1 MNPVDNPLT
10 QMMQIYGA
18 APSDSSVVPAGIQVG
33 IQSETDADYLTQFT
47 GYIEGADAAEGAIP
61 SAAFAELAKNRTQ
74 LIHAV
79 QAGAA
84 FAVDPSTSVTQ
95 SGIAVQTL
103 SSNST
108 TLQPLLAAGQVASL
122 TDGDGITPELA
133 EAFSLAV
140 NYRTATP
147 AALSSG
153 DLEALQSAAPAAF
166 ASLSAAQVTSGEAN
180 PSDAASSG
188 PTVLPQHG
196 AEQNTA
202 TPGQFLPASELKF
215 LFSETPTLPLS
226 SANGGP
232 VLLTGPLFGA
242 NIPENAV
249 VQAAAAGTPQ
259 LAGRPLADIITPA
272 SGAQVPVMAAVEST
286 ATVPVAAP
294 AATLAELP
302 ASTTLGAAPTSG
314 EHLVNPDGKSVAHE
328 GGNEAS
334 RANAVAAKI
343 PAHVSQQN
351 GNPEIDADGQILAVN
366 QKVQPS
372 TNSPG
377 TATTLTP
384 ARASQIA
391 QTHAQAHAAAQAPAL
406 ATPTPPVSENATKR
420 VSSSPAAKLPDDLAL
435 TKAPTMQ
442 PALAAATATRGSTDW
457 TSPWITPE
465 RAAGWPDGFATSLVS
480 TGLGGLM
487 GTSNGVSTMGLMGG
501 QPDAKLGG
509 HVTKQL
515 NLNLTRA
522 VKAGEQEF
530 SMRMDPPE
538 LGRVSVK
545 LRFDQ
550 NGLVRSQIMAER
562 PETLELLQRE
572 VRGLER
578 AIEAGGHKSEQ
589 GGISF
594 SLDSGGKESA
604 GKAFAEAMQQDRLK
618 DEIEGRSGEQND
630 GAFTEGDMEE
640 VEIDLDEILAHV
652 TPETGLDV
660 RV

>member
-10 QMMQIYGA
+10 QMMQAYGA
-18 APSDSSVVPAGIQVG
+18 APSDSAAAPAGIQVG
-33 IQSETDADYLTQFT
+33 IQDATSVTGTDYLTQFT
-47 GYIEGADAAEGAIP
+47 GYIEGADAAEGALP
-61 SAAFAELAKNRTQ
+61 SAAFADLAKNRAQ
-74 LIHAV
+74 LVHAV

-84 FAVDPSTSVTQ
+84 FAVDPTAAVAQT
-95 SGIAVQTL
+95 GIAVHAL
-103 SSNST
+103 SSTST
-108 TLQPLLAAGQVASL
+108 ALQPLLV
-122 TDGDGITPELA
+122 DGDGITPELA

-147 AALSSG
+147 AALSST
-153 DLEALQSAAPAAF
+153 DLKALQSAAPADF
-166 ASLSAAQVTSGEAN
+166 ASLSAAQVTTDAVSPSGTISLN
-180 PSDAASSG
+180 PIA
-188 PTVLPQHG
+188 LPQHG
-196 AEQNTA
+196 PAL
-202 TPGQFLPASELKF
+202 GQFLPTSELKF
-215 LFSETPTLPLS
+215 LFNETPTIPA
-226 SANGGP
+226 SAASGDQA
-232 VLLTGPLFGA
+232 LLTGPVFGA
-242 NIPENAV
+242 NIPVNPAALSGVPV
-249 VQAAAAGTPQ
+249 VPQGAG
-259 LAGRPLADIITPA
+259 GSLADIITPTTA
-272 SGAQVPVMAAVEST
+272 AQ
-286 ATVPVAAP
+286 AP
-294 AATLAELP
+294 ALTAAD
-302 ASTTLGAAPTSG
+302 APTASSLSNTPTIG
-314 EHLVNPDGKSVAHE
+314 EHLITPDGKSLAYE

-334 RANAVAAKI
+334 RANAMAAKI
-343 PAHVSQQN
+343 PAHGLQQN
-351 GNPEIDADGQILAVN
+351 IDPEIDADGQILAVN
-366 QKVQPS
+366 QKAQNS
-372 TNSPG
+372 TN
-377 TATTLTP
+377 AQAAAAALTP

-391 QTHAQAHAAAQAPAL
+391 QAQAHANAQIQTETQAPAVAAL
-406 ATPTPPVSENATKR
+406 TQPTSENATKR
-420 VSSSPAAKLPDDLAL
+420 EPSNGAGKLADDSTL

-487 GTSNGVSTMGLMGG
+487 GTSNGLSSMSLMGG
-501 QPDAKLGG
+501 HPGATLGG

-550 NGLVRSQIMAER
+550 NGLVKSQIMAER

-589 GGISF
+589 GSISF
-594 SLDSGGKESA
+594 SLDSGGQESA

-618 DEIEGRSGEQND
+618 EEIEGRSGEQSD
-630 GAFTEGDMEE
+630 GAFTDGDMEE